1 MAPNSTRLQRI
12 LGCKLRRRVTKCPGG
27 VSETPTGFSL
37 GVKEGASESVAKRIC
52 SLLYFSAGSTEGF
65 CRVSLLLGGVGAARL
80 VRSAGVLLSMLL
92 RSLERIA

>member
-37 GVKEGASESVAKRIC
+37 HVEEGE
-52 SLLYFSAGSTEGF
+52 
-65 CRVSLLLGGVGAARL
+65 RVRGMKVLMVCDRCTSFL
-80 VRSAGVLLSMLL
+80 VF
-92 RSLERIA
+92 